1 MSYSSKIY
9 KTAIETFE
17 ITCFLFPLEKD
28 EVGSA
33 GEEQFQSSDIQT
45 IVEFNGATKGLVVIS
60 PSASLLRAMAGN
72 MLGIEEP
79 DTKQKEE
86 ALCEVT
92 NIISGNIAPMF
103 SHDEEIC
110 YINPPRL
117 IERKGGQEY
126 AMKGAE
132 KESIR
137 IFFNEGIADIKVYHQ
152 IQEAS

>member
-9 KTAIETFE
+9 ETAVETFE

-28 EVGSA
+28 EVGNEDNS
-33 GEEQFQSSDIQT
+33 QFASSGIKT
-45 IVEFNGATKGLVVIS
+45 IVEFDGAAKGLVVIS
-60 PSASLLRAMAGN
+60 PSTSLLRAMAGN

-86 ALCEVT
+86 ALCEVA

-103 SHDEEIC
+103 SRDNEIC

-117 IERKGGQEY
+117 IDGKGDQEY
-126 AMKGAE
+126 AFDGAE
-132 KESIR
+132 KESVR
-137 IFFNEGIADIKVYHQ
+137 VFLNEGVADIEVYYQ
-152 IQEAS
+152 V